1 MENYFHARV
10 TVLINFIDYHS
21 MKNRIRQFIQ
31 NPEKKTM
38 TVEEVR
44 GIAKAN
50 QASLIQWPRLFYW
63 GSGHRFALIDK
74 K

>member
-1 MENYFHARV
+1 
-10 TVLINFIDYHS
+10 

-31 NPEKKTM
+31 KPEKKTM

-44 GIAKAN
+44 GIAEAN
-50 QASLIQWPRLFYW
+50 QASLIQWPIIFYW
-63 GSGHRFALIDK
+63 GSGHRFALIVK